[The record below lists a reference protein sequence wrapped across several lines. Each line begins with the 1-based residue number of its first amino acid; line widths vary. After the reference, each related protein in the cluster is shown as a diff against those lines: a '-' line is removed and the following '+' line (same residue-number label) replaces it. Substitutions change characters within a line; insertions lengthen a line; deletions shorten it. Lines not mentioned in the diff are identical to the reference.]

1 MLEKIATSQT
11 FANATD
17 GQTKPYWLKQNSQ
30 QINKRGNQPCLN
42 IFLIL
47 TNMNIMKNY

>member
-1 MLEKIATSQT
+1 MLEKIAAYQT
-11 FANATD
+11 FANTTY
-17 GQTKPYWLKQNSQ
+17 GQTKSYWLEQNSQ
-30 QINKRGNQPCLN
+30 QINKRGNQPCLS